1 MAICILIRHIYDR
14 SVFIMKKYTIIG
26 GMNGVGK
33 SSFTG
38 VLKEQLSDL
47 GIIID
52 ADMLSAKHGGN
63 NVAGGKAAAEL
74 INSCLSRSA
83 SFTQETTLSGK
94 KTLKTIFTARE
105 KGYYIRLF
113 YVGISSAEESLL
125 RIQNRVKKGGHNI
138 PEADVIRRYENRFE
152 SLAAVLPYC
161 NEVHFYDNENGFTS
175 VGEYKCG
182 EIITYGDNI
191 PQWLKSFKE
200 YLNNQF

>member
-1 MAICILIRHIYDR
+1 M
-14 SVFIMKKYTIIG
+14 
-26 GMNGVGK
+26 
-33 SSFTG
+33 
-38 VLKEQLSDL
+38 
-47 GIIID
+47 
-52 ADMLSAKHGGN
+52 
-63 NVAGGKAAAEL
+63 
-74 INSCLSRSA
+74 
-83 SFTQETTLSGK
+83 
-94 KTLKTIFTARE
+94 
-105 KGYYIRLF
+105 F

-138 PEADVIRRYENRFE
+138 PEADVIRRYENKFE